1 MNAQMRRERCTMSL
15 MSRGSSKKS
24 ERKVHLKSGTQKRVG
39 RRVSELKIVVL
50 GSVHKSSKDLYRATP
65 VQRINVVRTGVPAAF
80 VSELTSALKL
90 PKERVYQQVGLAR
103 ATIDRKVRD
112 DAMLSPDESE
122 RVVGLAQLIGQ
133 AQTIVDE
140 SGDAEDFDAAKW
152 VGEWLEH
159 PHPALAG
166 HSPGEYLDTAEGRAL
181 VSSLLAQQQSSAYA

>member
-1 MNAQMRRERCTMSL
+1 MGL

-24 ERKVHLKSGTQKRVG
+24 ERKVHLKAGAQKRAG
-39 RRVSELKIVVL
+39 RRVSEVKIVVL
-50 GSVHKSSKDLYRATP
+50 GSVQKSAKDLYRATP

-80 VSELTSALKL
+80 VSELTTALKL

-112 DAMLSPDESE
+112 EAMLSPDESE

-140 SGDAEDFDAAKW
+140 SGEPHGFDAGKW
-152 VGEWLEH
+152 VGEWLED

-166 HSPGEYLDTAEGRAL
+166 HPPGEYLDTAEGRAL